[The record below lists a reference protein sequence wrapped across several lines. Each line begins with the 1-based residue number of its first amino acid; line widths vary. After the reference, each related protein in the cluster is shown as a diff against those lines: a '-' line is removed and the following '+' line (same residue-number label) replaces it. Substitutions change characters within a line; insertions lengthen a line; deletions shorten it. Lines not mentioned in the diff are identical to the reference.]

1 MNNIY
6 SNPTP
11 LRQKFIEYLTL
22 NRKAERTVHTYVS
35 FIYALAKHCRRSP
48 DLLGHE
54 DIRQWLYYLIAERK
68 QAASTVNLAINAVRS
83 FFGGL
88 LQRDIE
94 PLLHQIKR
102 PRRPALV
109 PRLYSM
115 AEVEKLLTVGTEGN
129 LRARAFLSCV
139 YGGGLR
145 LSEATHI
152 QIKDLDGVRHRLLV
166 SHPKGHHQRYTL
178 LSDNLLTVLRD
189 YYRQAHPK
197 SFLFP
202 GDEPLQPMSK
212 GTGQNIFYGAVA
224 KARLPDRGGIHSLR
238 HSFATHC
245 LENGI
250 EITVVQMLLGHA
262 SLNTTAGYLHVRAE
276 RLAQIQSPLGLLD
289 LKSPLIPA

>member
-1 MNNIY
+1 MTNIY
-6 SNPTP
+6 LNPTP
-11 LRQKFIEYLTL
+11 LRQKFIEHLTL

-35 FIYALAKHCRRSP
+35 FIYSLAQHSGRSP
-48 DLLGHE
+48 DLLGPE
-54 DIRQWLYYLIAERK
+54 DIRGWLYHLIAERK
-68 QAASTVNLAINAVRS
+68 QAPSTVNLAINAVRS
-83 FFGGL
+83 FYGKM
-88 LQRDIE
+88 LQRDLE
-94 PLLHQIKR
+94 PLLHQIQR
-102 PRRPALV
+102 PRRPARA
-109 PRLYSM
+109 PRVYSM

-152 QIKDLDGVRHRLLV
+152 QLKDLDSARHRLLV
-166 SHPKGHHQRYTL
+166 SHPKGGRQRYTL
-178 LSDNLLTVLRD
+178 LSENLLCVLRD
-189 YYRQAHPK
+189 YYRQFQPQ

-202 GDEPLQPMSK
+202 GQEPLLPMNK
-212 GTGQNIFYGAVA
+212 GTGQGIFYAAVA
-224 KARLPDRGGIHSLR
+224 KAALPDRGGIHCLR

-250 EITVVQMLLGHA
+250 EITVVQTLLGHA
-262 SLNTTAGYLHVRAE
+262 SLSTTAGYLHVRAE

>member
-1 MNNIY
+1 MNNIH

-35 FIYALAKHCRRSP
+35 FIYSLARHTRRSP

-54 DIRQWLYYLIAERK
+54 EIRQWLYHLIAERK

-83 FFGGL
+83 FYGGL
-88 LQRDIE
+88 LQREIE
-94 PLLHQIKR
+94 PLLHQIQR
-102 PRRPALV
+102 PRRPALA

-166 SHPKGHHQRYTL
+166 SHPKGHRQRYTL

-189 YYRQAHPK
+189 YYRQARPK
-197 SFLFP
+197 VFLFP
-202 GDEPLQPMSK
+202 GTEPLAPINK
-212 GTGQNIFYGAVA
+212 ATGQNIFYGAVA
-224 KARLPDRGGIHSLR
+224 KAGLPDRGGIHSLR

-250 EITVVQMLLGHA
+250 EITVVQTLLGHA

>member
-1 MNNIY
+1 MQ
-6 SNPTP
+6 
-11 LRQKFIEYLTL
+11 R
-22 NRKAERTVHTYVS
+22 
-35 FIYALAKHCRRSP
+35 
-48 DLLGHE
+48 
-54 DIRQWLYYLIAERK
+54 
-68 QAASTVNLAINAVRS
+68 ASGGNAVRS
-83 FFGGL
+83 FYGGL
-88 LQRDIE
+88 LQREIE

-102 PRRPALV
+102 PRRPARA

-152 QIKDLDGVRHRLLV
+152 QIKDLDGVRHRLRV
-166 SHPKGHHQRYTL
+166 SYPKGGRQRYTL
-178 LSDNLLTVLRD
+178 LSDNLLSVLRD

-197 SFLFP
+197 IFLFP
-202 GDEPLQPMSK
+202 GTEPLAPINK
-212 GTGQNIFYGAVA
+212 ATGQNIFYGAVA

-250 EITVVQMLLGHA
+250 EITVVQTLLGHA

>member
-1 MNNIY
+1 MRRSASTAPECGRSPNALLLIGSIALLNEAAARGGRFRAQGSARSSRLRAMNNIH
-6 SNPTP
+6 SNPSP

-35 FIYALAKHCRRSP
+35 FIYSLAKHCRRSP
-48 DLLGHE
+48 DLLGPE
-54 DIRQWLYYLIAERK
+54 DIRQWLYHLIAERK

-88 LQRDIE
+88 LQREIE

-102 PRRPALV
+102 PRRPALA

-152 QIKDLDGVRHRLLV
+152 QIKD
-166 SHPKGHHQRYTL
+166 
-178 LSDNLLTVLRD
+178 
-189 YYRQAHPK
+189 
-197 SFLFP
+197 
-202 GDEPLQPMSK
+202 
-212 GTGQNIFYGAVA
+212 
-224 KARLPDRGGIHSLR
+224 
-238 HSFATHC
+238 
-245 LENGI
+245 
-250 EITVVQMLLGHA
+250 
-262 SLNTTAGYLHVRAE
+262 
-276 RLAQIQSPLGLLD
+276 
-289 LKSPLIPA
+289 

>member
-22 NRKAERTVHTYVS
+22 NRKAERTVHCYVS

-48 DLLGHE
+48 DLLGPE

-83 FFGGL
+83 FYGGL

-139 YGGGLR
+139 YGVAACACPNPPISRLR
-145 LSEATHI
+145 TWTASAIGCWSPIPRAAGNATPC
-152 QIKDLDGVRHRLLV
+152 
-166 SHPKGHHQRYTL
+166 S
-178 LSDNLLTVLRD
+178 
-189 YYRQAHPK
+189 
-197 SFLFP
+197 
-202 GDEPLQPMSK
+202 
-212 GTGQNIFYGAVA
+212 
-224 KARLPDRGGIHSLR
+224 
-238 HSFATHC
+238 ATTC
-245 LENGI
+245 
-250 EITVVQMLLGHA
+250 
-262 SLNTTAGYLHVRAE
+262 
-276 RLAQIQSPLGLLD
+276 
-289 LKSPLIPA
+289 

>member
-1 MNNIY
+1 MKNIH

-22 NRKAERTVHTYVS
+22 NRKAERTVHCYVS
-35 FIYALAKHCRRSP
+35 FIHSLAKQYRRSP
-48 DLLGHE
+48 DLLGSE
-54 DIRQWLYYLIAERK
+54 DIEHWLYYLIAHRK
-68 QAASTVNLAINAVRS
+68 QAPSTVNLAINAVRS
-83 FFGGL
+83 FYGGL
-88 LQRDIE
+88 LQREIE
-94 PLLHQIKR
+94 PLLRRIQR
-102 PRRPALV
+102 PRRPARA
-109 PRLYSM
+109 PRVYSM
-115 AEVEKLLTVGTEGN
+115 AEVEKLLTVGTGDN
-129 LRARAFLSCV
+129 RRARAFLSCI

-152 QIKDLDGVRHRLLV
+152 QIKDLDSARHRLLV
-166 SHPKGHHQRYTL
+166 SHAKGGRQRYTL
-178 LSDNLLTVLRD
+178 LSENLLAVLRD
-189 YYRQAHPK
+189 YYRQARPK

-202 GDEPLQPMSK
+202 GAEPLQPMSK

-289 LKSPLIPA
+289 LRSPLIPA

>member
-1 MNNIY
+1 MTNIH

-35 FIYALAKHCRRSP
+35 FIYSLAKHCRRSP
-48 DLLGHE
+48 DLLGPE
-54 DIRQWLYYLIAERK
+54 DIRRWLYYLIAERK

-83 FFGGL
+83 FYGGL

-166 SHPKGHHQRYTL
+166 SHPKGRHQRYTL
-178 LSDNLLTVLRD
+178 LSDNLLVVLRD
-189 YYRQAHPK
+189 YYRQSPPQSPSSSPATNPCSPSTK
-197 SFLFP
+197 APARTSSTAPSPRP
-202 GDEPLQPMSK
+202 GCP
-212 GTGQNIFYGAVA
+212 TGAASTVLAPQ
-224 KARLPDRGGIHSLR
+224 LR
-238 HSFATHC
+238 HPLPGKRHRDHRRPDAPGS
-245 LENGI
+245 
-250 EITVVQMLLGHA
+250 
-262 SLNTTAGYLHVRAE
+262 
-276 RLAQIQSPLGLLD
+276 RLAQHHRRLPPRARRTPGPDS
-289 LKSPLIPA
+289 KPAGIARP

>member
-1 MNNIY
+1 MTNIH

-83 FFGGL
+83 FYGGL
-88 LQRDIE
+88 LQREIE

-129 LRARAFLSCV
+129 LRGGEPADGGDDRRTLRARDIAEERAGEV
-139 YGGGLR
+139 GG
-145 LSEATHI
+145 A
-152 QIKDLDGVRHRLLV
+152 
-166 SHPKGHHQRYTL
+166 
-178 LSDNLLTVLRD
+178 
-189 YYRQAHPK
+189 
-197 SFLFP
+197 
-202 GDEPLQPMSK
+202 
-212 GTGQNIFYGAVA
+212 
-224 KARLPDRGGIHSLR
+224 RGG
-238 HSFATHC
+238 AD
-245 LENGI
+245 
-250 EITVVQMLLGHA
+250 
-262 SLNTTAGYLHVRAE
+262 E
-276 RLAQIQSPLGLLD
+276 RRRRQVD
-289 LKSPLIPA
+289 